1 MRTQIIQPPAD
12 TRVLLGLTASLQCKV
27 SSDPSVPFNIDWYR
41 ESQATPITNSQRIGV
56 QADGTLEIQAVR
68 ASDVGTYSCMV
79 TSPGGNETRSAR
91 LSVIELPFA
100 PTNVKAER
108 IDTHMHRSINISWTA
123 GFDGN
128 SPILKFI
135 IQRREVPELGKL
147 NALYSSSIFI
157 FRLLAHWLSHSV
169 NIYIQLHAF
178 RTQTQ
183 FLFVFIIFILHH
195 LNRTKKNQTYL
206 FRMTKLKEE
215 FIGPIPDPLLN
226 WITELSNV
234 SANQRWILL
243 RTLKAAS
250 VYQFRVSA
258 VNSVGEGS
266 PSDPSNVIRLP
277 QEGKDFSSD

>member
-195 LNRTKKNQTYL
+195 LNRTKK
-206 FRMTKLKEE
+206 TKHIY
-215 FIGPIPDPLLN
+215 FG
-226 WITELSNV
+226 
-234 SANQRWILL
+234 
-243 RTLKAAS
+243 
-250 VYQFRVSA
+250 
-258 VNSVGEGS
+258 
-266 PSDPSNVIRLP
+266 
-277 QEGKDFSSD
+277 